1 MDTTTR
7 YNRQAVALK
16 QITFTHM
23 IHAEELRKGNLL
35 NWNLKLTHPET
46 TLPDEVV
53 EVLALQE
60 GKIAY
65 MYPNLENR
73 VEPFED
79 DKAEL
84 SEKTIALDELE
95 AIPLTDEWLTKAG
108 LEINGSKASIQSFY
122 FQWNGEKLE
131 QEESE
136 ISIPAKPLQYV
147 HQLQNYYQDAT
158 GLRLDINF
166 NWM

>member
-1 MDTTTR
+1 
-7 YNRQAVALK
+7 
-16 QITFTHM
+16 M
-23 IHAEELRKGNLL
+23 IQPDELRKGNLL
-35 NWNLKLTHPET
+35 NWNLKLSHPET

-53 EVLALQE
+53 EVLAVQDDR
-60 GKIAY
+60 IAY

-84 SEKTIALDELE
+84 SEKKISFEELE
-95 AIPLTDEWLTKAG
+95 FIPITQEWLAKAG
-108 LEINGSKASIQSFY
+108 VEINGSKASIQSFD

-131 QEESE
+131 GEEGS
-136 ISIPAKPLQYV
+136 ISIPAKPLQYM

-166 NWM
+166 NWK

>member
-1 MDTTTR
+1 MDATTR
-7 YNRQAVALK
+7 HYRQAIVVK

-23 IHAEELRKGNLL
+23 IQPDELRKGNLL
-35 NWNLKLTHPET
+35 NWRLKLTHPET
-46 TLPDEVV
+46 TLPDETV
-53 EVLALQE
+53 EVLAVLD

-84 SEKTIALDELE
+84 SEKTIPLEELE
-95 AIPLTDEWLTKAG
+95 AIPLTEEWLAKAG

-131 QEESE
+131 QEEKG

-147 HQLQNYYQDAT
+147 HQLQNYYHDAT
-158 GLRLDINF
+158 GLQLDINF

>member
-1 MDTTTR
+1 
-7 YNRQAVALK
+7 
-16 QITFTHM
+16 M
-23 IHAEELRKGNLL
+23 IQTDELRKGNLL
-35 NWNLKLTHPET
+35 NWSLKLSHPTT
-46 TLPDEVV
+46 TLPDEVI
-53 EVLALQE
+53 EVLAVLDN
-60 GKIAY
+60 KITY
-65 MYPNLENR
+65 MYANLENR

-84 SEKTIALDELE
+84 SEKTIPFEELE
-95 AIPLTDEWLTKAG
+95 FIPLTEEWLSKAG

-131 QEESE
+131 QEEGG

-166 NWM
+166 NWK